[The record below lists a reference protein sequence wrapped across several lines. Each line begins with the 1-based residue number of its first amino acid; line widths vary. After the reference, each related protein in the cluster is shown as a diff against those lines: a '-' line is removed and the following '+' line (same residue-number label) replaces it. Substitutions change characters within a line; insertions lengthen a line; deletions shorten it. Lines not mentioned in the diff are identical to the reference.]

1 MDPTRIHSNRRNGTR
16 EEEDRM
22 TFQSL
27 DSTLNDLA
35 KGQKEVLHAIN
46 RLILNPEQGQ
56 NSLPIST
63 GDRGSANTSRKHVY
77 THIKNTPNIYTKPS
91 IPTMPHFLENAI
103 VGPIMPIEP
112 SEPFGACCRLTHTWV
127 TW

>member
-1 MDPTRIHSNRRNGTR
+1 
-16 EEEDRM
+16 M

-46 RLILNPEQGQ
+46 KLILKPEQGQ
-56 NSLPIST
+56 NCLPIST
-63 GDRGSANTSRKHVY
+63 GDRGSTSSSRKHAY
-77 THIKNTPNIYTKPS
+77 THMKNTPNIYTKPS

-103 VGPIMPIEP
+103 VGQVMPTEP
-112 SEPFGACCRLTHTWV
+112 SEPFGAYL
-127 TW
+127 